1 MQFRYGRSPLTVTIT
16 ADFRGG
22 VRLHRLSG
30 VSVLQL
36 RRVKDIIGQTQLV
49 Y

>member
-1 MQFRYGRSPLTVTIT
+1 MKFRYGRSSLTVTLT
-16 ADFRGG
+16 AEFRGG

-36 RRVKDIIGQTQLV
+36 RRVKDNIGQTQLV